1 MYFYS
6 PRPYTD
12 SREWSLI
19 RNNKTHIGPH
29 RLLLK
34 WIAVSSFRTFQNQG
48 DSNRVHVRWILVG
61 RRWKLLFPNECV
73 LFVWDTWQDIFVG
86 EVAFTCPGMARIV
99 VRTKDSHPCLWLRWF
114 GMLPHGWR
122 NWKVIFQQAVK
133 RCEMTICGLCVVVK
147 RGNKRKSGPNPGS
160 RKALFIF
167 TFDNVVR
174 RSIYNRTIQS
184 TVIPI
189 ISRMPQNEVHMHCVC
204 FCRGRVCQRHC
215 RQVTSNADDQ
225 RRGNWNSKIKEAVH
239 TYLSAK
245 FRRSIRFQK
254 RQHLG

>member
-1 MYFYS
+1 MDGSGKPIFKWMIWGYPSLFPEKHPCTSYS
-6 PRPYTD
+6 ISVLSSLLTD
-12 SREWSLI
+12 RSRCISTAPAPILIPANGPLI

-147 RGNKRKSGPNPGS
+147 RGVTRENLAPIQDQGKHY
-160 RKALFIF
+160 LF
-167 TFDNVVR
+167 
-174 RSIYNRTIQS
+174 
-184 TVIPI
+184 
-189 ISRMPQNEVHMHCVC
+189 
-204 FCRGRVCQRHC
+204 
-215 RQVTSNADDQ
+215 
-225 RRGNWNSKIKEAVH
+225 
-239 TYLSAK
+239 L
-245 FRRSIRFQK
+245 
-254 RQHLG
+254 HLIMW